1 MPNIIQYQQRTTPQA
16 SYATPRAAALNT
28 GGGNIAGEI
37 ADALSG
43 MLANQA
49 KREEEAGRAWAID
62 AVSQA
67 RLEWTSRL
75 QDRQAS
81 AVPGAQDFTQQ
92 FITEFDE
99 YAAEALKNA
108 PNAPAKK
115 YFHER
120 LADIRTSLGEKAIGF
135 EAAARVDYRDNQF
148 SKAIENNQ
156 KLMMTDPGQFDVAL
170 AETLTVIKESALP
183 PKQRADMEQKAIIDV
198 ASAAV
203 WSQMTKSPVGFM
215 QSIGMV
221 SADPNAKLGA
231 GAVEGKTGNKAFD
244 LLPFKERV
252 SMISKAMALRN
263 TMESDAEQAAEKL
276 RKEKGDEMMKEALS
290 RLDPQPGQPRLDRAF
305 IEQARYWVSP
315 AEYKSLLQMQRGGLT
330 SDGSNSTKS
339 DPGTYRHL
347 QMLLRTNP
355 EAAQREAFT
364 AHANGLISNSDLSSI
379 TGKASTLDR
388 QGGPKTVYE
397 RVRQYVTGSLDPG
410 PMVQDPVGRGR
421 LAAALNEFDAWV
433 EGDGKTKRTDA
444 EIEKRGEEI
453 IKQWRLVDFKNT
465 AVGLPQPRFGGKLSR
480 GGSNFE
486 ARKAEIGAAANKARE
501 MYNQKR
507 VTWQEMADEMTRLR
521 EWLRLVSDEER
532 EAKAGNK
539 Q

>member
-290 RLDPQPGQPRLDRAF
+290 RLDPQPGSPRLDREF
-305 IEQARYWVSP
+305 IEAARPWVSP
-315 AEYKSLLQMQRGGLT
+315 AEYKSLIQMSRGGIQGEST
-330 SDGSNSTKS
+330 SRS
-339 DPGTYRHL
+339 DPGTFRHL
-347 QMLLRTNP
+347 QALLRDDP
-355 EAAQREAFT
+355 ERAQREAFT
-364 AHANGLISNSDLSSI
+364 AHANGMLTNSDLSSI
-379 TGKASTLDR
+379 TGKAATLDR
-388 QGGPKTVYE
+388 QGGPKTTYE

-410 PMVQDPVGRGR
+410 PMVQDPQGRGR
-421 LAAALNEFDAWV
+421 LASALNEFDKWV
-433 EGDGKTKRTDA
+433 EGDGKTKRTDE
-444 EIEKRGEEI
+444 EIERRGEEI
-453 IKQWRLVDFKNT
+453 IRQWRFVDFSNT
-465 AVGLPQPRFGGKLSR
+465 AAALPQPRFGGKLSR